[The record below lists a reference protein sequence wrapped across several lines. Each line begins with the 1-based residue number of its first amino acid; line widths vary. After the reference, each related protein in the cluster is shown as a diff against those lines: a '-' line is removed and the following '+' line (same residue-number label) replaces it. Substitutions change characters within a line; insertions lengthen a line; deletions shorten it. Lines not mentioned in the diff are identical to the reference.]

1 MELWLMEH
9 GEWLFFGL
17 IILCF
22 GGLMLM
28 QHITNKAPEY
38 TANAVVY
45 SHRMTPGR
53 YHGKW
58 SSGWNNQI
66 TFRLND
72 GDTLTLYTT
81 QQDFM
86 DLKDGQSVTIR
97 WQNENLLD
105 YE

>member
-28 QHITNKAPEY
+28 QFITNKAPEY
-38 TANAVVY
+38 TANAVVD

-72 GDTLTLYTT
+72 GDTLTLYTS

-86 DLKDGQSVTIR
+86 SLKDGQSVTIR

>member
-38 TANAVVY
+38 TLHHNALT
-45 SHRMTPGR
+45 R
-53 YHGKW
+53 
-58 SSGWNNQI
+58 
-66 TFRLND
+66 RL
-72 GDTLTLYTT
+72 
-81 QQDFM
+81 
-86 DLKDGQSVTIR
+86 
-97 WQNENLLD
+97 
-105 YE
+105 